1 MAKKDK
7 KQEEEKPKEPTALE
21 KELAGFDSI
30 KKAALRTW
38 YLGDQPA
45 SEISVYHTRE

>member
-7 KQEEEKPKEPTALE
+7 KKEEEKPKEPTALE

-30 KKAALRTW
+30 KKAAL
-38 YLGDQPA
+38 LEKQDKDKKKK
-45 SEISVYHTRE
+45 